1 MRLRSIFPSSLLLSL
16 VVSPAALWGQIS
28 EVPLGLNLPTADS
41 LQGWQPAIRFSHRF
55 TEAARGHSKDL
66 YGLDGGNFSGLGL
79 DLGIAAV
86 PGLNA
91 QIYRTADD
99 KTLVLA
105 LQEQLVDGPRLRMAA
120 RVERFDET
128 IQRVTYT
135 YGTVG
140 LTGAALQLPTEFL
153 AGPLTFTLVP
163 TWLSRTTT
171 RDQALF
177 TAGAGLRWRILESQS
192 ILAEYYPRPNRLDA
206 ATYEQGYALG
216 YRFQTKGHRFTLL
229 ATNVQGTTTHQVLG
243 GDYATGPRSPGQW
256 ALGFN
261 LVRMF

>member
-1 MRLRSIFPSSLLLSL
+1 MPFRPIACALLLSL
-16 VVSPAALWGQIS
+16 LPAALRGQDS
-28 EVPLGLNLPTADS
+28 ELPLALNLPTADS
-41 LQGWQPAIRFSHRF
+41 LQGWQPAIRFTHRF
-55 TEAARGHSKDL
+55 TEAARDHSKDL
-66 YGLDGGNFSGLGL
+66 YGLDGGNFPGLGL

-91 QIYRTADD
+91 QVYRTADD

-105 LQEQLVDGPRLRMAA
+105 LQEQLMDAPRIRMAI
-120 RVERFDET
+120 RGERFDET
-128 IQRVTYT
+128 IQRVTYA

-140 LTGAALQLPTEFL
+140 LTGAAFQLPTEFL
-153 AGPLTFTLVP
+153 VGLLTFSLVP

-177 TAGAGLRWRILESQS
+177 TAGAGLRWRILEGQS
-192 ILAEYYPRPNRLDA
+192 LLAEYYPRPARLDP
-206 ATYEQGYALG
+206 ATFEQGFAFG

-229 ATNVQGTTTHQVLG
+229 ATNVQGTTAHQVLG
-243 GDYATGPRSPGQW
+243 GDYAGGPRPPGQW

-261 LVRMF
+261 LVRIF